1 MIKLGFPYNKNLELL
16 HIPNPDSN
24 EAESDY
30 ILQFGTDSE
39 ESAINL
45 VKIIQFLKTLNY

>member
-1 MIKLGFPYNKNLELL
+1 MPIS
-16 HIPNPDSN
+16 DSGDC
-24 EAESDY
+24 EIDY
-30 ILQFGTDSE
+30 ILQFGTDNE